1 MGNAVCLIAHA
12 AQNSAGYAKLIADAG
27 HGSALHLTGQCVEL
41 GLKLLDI
48 GLAGDKLVA
57 GGDHA
62 LMDLGR
68 AQHIAGSVVS
78 DLGKGAIHGDHA
90 GLLIAAGFAVP
101 NEAVVGLSAVVM
113 LHKAGADDHVHH
125 VHVIAHAAGNAG
137 KDNAL
142 DREVIQ
148 QGRGIVGREDLAD
161 AGLNQYHVLAIELTH
176 IVGLASDHGFLLD
189 VGGIHKSLQ
198 FHAHGADDGGT
209 RRGVLCC
216 DILGSGKRDPILS
229 NGVQHF
235 LHHRGGGIGSLS
247 VVEGIGIMGNAV
259 GLVAHAAQNGAG
271 HMELVRHAGH
281 GSALHLAGQCVE
293 LGLKFLDIGLAG
305 NELVAGGDHAL
316 MDLLRAQHGAGRII
330 SDLGKALVHR
340 DHAGLLIA
348 AGLAVP
354 LKTAVGLGAV
364 VMLHQLCGNDHVHHI
379 HVIAHAAGNAGKD
392 DAAHVVGINEG
403 LSAGR
408 RQHLADTGLDQHH
421 IHAVEDALIKG
432 VACDLF
438 RLGDLGRLHQCVQFH
453 AHSADDTQRALS
465 LRGPCLIRSCGGNP
479 QRYRHDNDE
488 HQGQGLFE
496 ESVHTSLYLRFKSN
510 TFIILSVPFRS
521 NPKQT
526 ESVPLFFDLFVVFHM
541 DHPAL

>member
-27 HGSALHLTGQCVEL
+27 HGSALHLAGQCVEL

-216 DILGSGKRDPILS
+216 DILGSGKRDPILG

-235 LHHRGGGIGSLS
+235 LHHRGGGI
-247 VVEGIGIMGNAV
+247 
-259 GLVAHAAQNGAG
+259 
-271 HMELVRHAGH
+271 
-281 GSALHLAGQCVE
+281 
-293 LGLKFLDIGLAG
+293 
-305 NELVAGGDHAL
+305 
-316 MDLLRAQHGAGRII
+316 
-330 SDLGKALVHR
+330 
-340 DHAGLLIA
+340 
-348 AGLAVP
+348 
-354 LKTAVGLGAV
+354 
-364 VMLHQLCGNDHVHHI
+364 
-379 HVIAHAAGNAGKD
+379 
-392 DAAHVVGINEG
+392 
-403 LSAGR
+403 
-408 RQHLADTGLDQHH
+408 
-421 IHAVEDALIKG
+421 
-432 VACDLF
+432 
-438 RLGDLGRLHQCVQFH
+438 
-453 AHSADDTQRALS
+453 
-465 LRGPCLIRSCGGNP
+465 
-479 QRYRHDNDE
+479 
-488 HQGQGLFE
+488 
-496 ESVHTSLYLRFKSN
+496 
-510 TFIILSVPFRS
+510 
-521 NPKQT
+521 
-526 ESVPLFFDLFVVFHM
+526 
-541 DHPAL
+541 